1 MKGLS
6 LQWRITIMTALLTCA
21 ACVLTNC
28 LVGYT
33 GMRYMD
39 AIGSDITA
47 LSTADVDTPQA
58 FDPTNVAL
66 DDEVTVVVNNAQESF
81 GAAAW
86 CITAGVT
93 LLGGVLT
100 YFVSGRALKPLRA
113 FAAQVERV
121 QPDNLSEIKLSED
134 VPIELQRC
142 SASFNDMI
150 ARLGEGFSSQQQF
163 TGNAAHELR
172 TPLALMQAQIELF
185 ISEHPNLQPETAELL
200 GLLQEQTERMS
211 RMTKVLLEMSELRSV
226 PCKDDIE
233 LGPLSEEVLT
243 DLAPLAEHK
252 DIVLN
257 CSGGARII
265 GSDTL
270 LYRLVSNLV
279 ENAIRYSRPGST
291 VSVSICDNDSHVF
304 LRVED
309 QGPGI
314 PKQYRESIFQP
325 FFRLDKSRSRAYGG
339 AGLGLALVWEIAAL
353 HGGTVEIEAS
363 SENGTVMLV
372 TLPKRTRTRTSPI
385 GTQGEGRLS

>member
-1 MKGLS
+1 MKQLS
-6 LQWRITIMTALLTCA
+6 LQWRITIMTALLTCM
-21 ACVLTNC
+21 ACALTNC

-33 GMRYMD
+33 GMHYMD
-39 AIGSDITA
+39 AIGSGVSA
-47 LSTADVDTPQA
+47 LSTADEDTPQA

-66 DDEVTVVVNNAQESF
+66 DDEVAVVVNNAQESF
-81 GAAAW
+81 GTTAW

-93 LLGGVLT
+93 LLGGVLA
-100 YFVSGRALKPLRA
+100 YFVSGHALKPLRA

-121 QPDNLSEIKLSED
+121 QPNNLREIKLNED
-134 VPIELQRC
+134 APAELQRC

-150 ARLGEGFSSQQQF
+150 ARLGEGFSAQQQF

-185 ISEHPNLQPETAELL
+185 VSEHSGLQPETAELL

-211 RMTKVLLEMSELRSV
+211 RMAKVLLEMSELRSV
-226 PCKDDIE
+226 PCEDDVE

-252 DIVLN
+252 DIALN
-257 CSGGARII
+257 CSGGALII

-270 LYRLVSNLV
+270 LYRLVFNLV

-291 VSVSICDNDSHVF
+291 VNVSIRDNDSHVF

-353 HGGTVEIEAS
+353 HGGTAGVEES
-363 SENGTVMLV
+363 SERGTTMLV
-372 TLPKRTRTRTSPI
+372 TLPAHT
-385 GTQGEGRLS
+385 LS

>member
-1 MKGLS
+1 MKRLS

-39 AIGSDITA
+39 AIGSDISA
-47 LSTADVDTPQA
+47 FNAAGADSPQV
-58 FDPTNVAL
+58 FDPTKTAL
-66 DDEVTVVVNNAQESF
+66 DDKVTIVVNDAQESF
-81 GAAAW
+81 GTTAW
-86 CITAGVT
+86 YITAGVT
-93 LLGGVLT
+93 LLGGALA

-113 FAAQVERV
+113 FATQVERV
-121 QPDNLSEIKLSED
+121 QPDNLSEIRLSKD
-134 VPIELQRC
+134 VPTELQRC

-150 ARLGEGFSSQQQF
+150 SRLGEGFSAQRQF

-185 ISEHPNLQPETAELL
+185 ISEHSGLQPETAELL

-211 RMTKVLLEMSELRSV
+211 RMTKALLEMSELRSI
-226 PCKDDIE
+226 PCGDAVE

-243 DLAPLAEHK
+243 DLAPLAEDK
-252 DIVLN
+252 DITLDCAGDALV
-257 CSGGARII
+257 I

-270 LYRLVSNLV
+270 LYRLVLV

-291 VSVSICDNDSHVF
+291 VNVSISDNDSNVF

-314 PKQYRESIFQP
+314 PKKYRESIFQP

-353 HGGTVEIEAS
+353 HGGTVEVEES
-363 SENGTVMLV
+363 SENGTTMLV
-372 TLPKRTRTRTSPI
+372 SLPKRSAASTE
-385 GTQGEGRLS
+385 Q

>member
-1 MKGLS
+1 MKRLS

-21 ACVLTNC
+21 ACMLTNC

-39 AIGSDITA
+39 AIGSGISA
-47 LSTADVDTPQA
+47 LSTADEDTPQA

-81 GAAAW
+81 GATAW

-93 LLGGVLT
+93 LLGGVLA

-121 QPDNLSEIKLSED
+121 QPDNLSEINLSED
-134 VPIELQRC
+134 VPTELQRC
-142 SASFNDMI
+142 SASFHDMI
-150 ARLGEGFSSQQQF
+150 GRLDEGFSAQRQF

-185 ISEHPNLQPETAELL
+185 ASEHPTSQPQTAELL

-211 RMTKVLLEMSELRSV
+211 RMTKVLLEMSELHSV
-226 PCKDDIE
+226 PCEDDIE

-257 CSGGARII
+257 CSGGALII

-270 LYRLVSNLV
+270 LYRLVFNLV

-291 VSVSICDNDSHVF
+291 VNVSICDNDSHVF

-353 HGGTVEIEAS
+353 HGGTVEVEAS
-363 SENGTVMLV
+363 SENGATMLT
-372 TLPKRTRTRTSPI
+372 TLPKRTAA
-385 GTQGEGRLS
+385 

>member
-1 MKGLS
+1 MKRLS

-21 ACVLTNC
+21 ACALTNC

-33 GMRYMD
+33 GIHYMD
-39 AIGSDITA
+39 TIGSGISA
-47 LSTADVDTPQA
+47 LSAADEDTPQV
-58 FDPTNVAL
+58 FDPTNVAP

-81 GAAAW
+81 GATAW

-93 LLGGVLT
+93 LLGGVLA

-121 QPDNLSEIKLSED
+121 QPDNLREIKLNED
-134 VPIELQRC
+134 VPAELQRC
-142 SASFNDMI
+142 SVSFNDMI
-150 ARLGEGFSSQQQF
+150 ARLGEGFSAQQQF

-185 ISEHPNLQPETAELL
+185 ASEHPTSQPDTTELL

-226 PCKDDIE
+226 PCKDAVE
-233 LGPLSEEVLT
+233 LGPLSEEVLA
-243 DLAPLAEHK
+243 DLAPLAENMGVTL
-252 DIVLN
+252 DCAGDALT
-257 CSGGARII
+257 I
-265 GSDTL
+265 GNDTL
-270 LYRLVSNLV
+270 LYRLVFNLV
-279 ENAIRYSRPGST
+279 ENAIRYSHPSST
-291 VSVSICDNDSHVF
+291 VNVSICDTDSHVF
-304 LRVED
+304 LRVQD

-353 HGGTVEIEAS
+353 HGGTVEVEAS
-363 SENGTVMLV
+363 SKNGTTMLA
-372 TLPKRTRTRTSPI
+372 TLPKRTAALTE
-385 GTQGEGRLS
+385 Q

>member
-1 MKGLS
+1 MKRLS
-6 LQWRITIMTALLTCA
+6 LQWRITIMTALLTCM
-21 ACVLTNC
+21 ACALTNC

-33 GMRYMD
+33 GMHYMD
-39 AIGSDITA
+39 AIGSGISA
-47 LSTADVDTPQA
+47 LSAADEDSPQA
-58 FDPTNVAL
+58 FDPTNVAP

-81 GAAAW
+81 GATAW

-93 LLGGVLT
+93 LLGGVLA

-121 QPDNLSEIKLSED
+121 QPDNLREIKLNED
-134 VPIELQRC
+134 VPAELQRC

-150 ARLGEGFSSQQQF
+150 ARLGEGFSAQQQF

-185 ISEHPNLQPETAELL
+185 VSEHPTSQPQTAELL

-226 PCKDDIE
+226 PCEDDVE

-257 CSGGARII
+257 CSGGALIV

-270 LYRLVSNLV
+270 LYRLVFNLV

-291 VSVSICDNDSHVF
+291 VNVSICDNNSHVF

-353 HGGTVEIEAS
+353 HGGTVEVEAS
-363 SENGTVMLV
+363 SKNGTTMLA
-372 TLPKRTRTRTSPI
+372 TLPKRTAA
-385 GTQGEGRLS
+385 

>member
-1 MKGLS
+1 MKRLS

-39 AIGSDITA
+39 AIGSDISA
-47 LSTADVDTPQA
+47 INAAGVDSPQA
-58 FDPTNVAL
+58 FDPTKATLN
-66 DDEVTVVVNNAQESF
+66 DEVTIVVNDAQESF
-81 GAAAW
+81 GTTTW
-86 CITAGVT
+86 CITAGIT
-93 LLGGVLT
+93 LLGGVLA

-121 QPDNLSEIKLSED
+121 QPDNLSEIRLNED
-134 VPIELQRC
+134 APAELQRC
-142 SASFNDMI
+142 SASFNDMV
-150 ARLGEGFSSQQQF
+150 ARLGEGFSAQRQF

-185 ISEHPNLQPETAELL
+185 VSERPTSQPQTAELL
-200 GLLQEQTERMS
+200 DLLQEETERMS

-226 PCKDDIE
+226 PCEDDIE

-257 CSGGARII
+257 CSGGALII

-270 LYRLVSNLV
+270 LYRLVFNLV

-291 VSVSICDNDSHVF
+291 VNVSICDNDSHVF

-353 HGGTVEIEAS
+353 HGGTVEVEAS
-363 SENGTVMLV
+363 SKNGTTMLA
-372 TLPKRTRTRTSPI
+372 TLPKRTAA
-385 GTQGEGRLS
+385 

>member
-1 MKGLS
+1 MKQLS

-39 AIGSDITA
+39 AIGSDISAFNATGED
-47 LSTADVDTPQA
+47 SPQA
-58 FDPTNVAL
+58 FDPTKAAL
-66 DDEVTVVVNNAQESF
+66 DDKVTIVVNDAQESF
-81 GAAAW
+81 GTTAW
-86 CITAGVT
+86 CITAWVT
-93 LLGGVLT
+93 LLGGVLA

-121 QPDNLSEIKLSED
+121 QPDNLREIKLNED
-134 VPIELQRC
+134 VPAELQRC

-150 ARLGEGFSSQQQF
+150 ARLGEGFSAQQQF

-185 ISEHPNLQPETAELL
+185 VSEHPASQPDTAELL

-211 RMTKVLLEMSELRSV
+211 RMTKVLLEMSELRGV
-226 PCKDDIE
+226 PCEDAVE
-233 LGPLSEEVLT
+233 LGPLSEEVLA
-243 DLAPLAEHK
+243 DLAPLAENK
-252 DIVLN
+252 GVTLDCAGDALT
-257 CSGGARII
+257 I

-270 LYRLVSNLV
+270 LYQLVFNLV
-279 ENAIRYSRPGST
+279 ENAIRYSHPGST
-291 VSVSICDNDSHVF
+291 VNVSICDTDSHVF
-304 LRVED
+304 LRVKD

-314 PKQYRESIFQP
+314 PKQHRESIFQP

-353 HGGTVEIEAS
+353 HGGTAEVEAS
-363 SENGTVMLV
+363 SENGTTMLV
-372 TLPKRTRTRTSPI
+372 SFPKRIPA
-385 GTQGEGRLS
+385 

>member
-1 MKGLS
+1 MKRLS

-21 ACVLTNC
+21 ACMLTNC

-39 AIGSDITA
+39 AIGSGISA
-47 LSTADVDTPQA
+47 LSTADEDTPQA

-81 GAAAW
+81 GATAW

-93 LLGGVLT
+93 LLGGVLA

-121 QPDNLSEIKLSED
+121 QPDNLSEINLSED
-134 VPIELQRC
+134 VPTELQRC

-150 ARLGEGFSSQQQF
+150 GRLDEGFSAQRQF

-185 ISEHPNLQPETAELL
+185 ASEHPTSQPQTAELL

-211 RMTKVLLEMSELRSV
+211 RMTKVLLEMSELHSV
-226 PCKDDIE
+226 PCEDDIE

-257 CSGGARII
+257 CSGGALII

-270 LYRLVSNLV
+270 LYRLVFNLV

-291 VSVSICDNDSHVF
+291 VNVSICDNNSRVF

-314 PKQYRESIFQP
+314 PKQYHESIFQP

-353 HGGTVEIEAS
+353 HGGTVEVEAS
-363 SENGTVMLV
+363 SENGTTMLT
-372 TLPKRTRTRTSPI
+372 TLPKRTAA
-385 GTQGEGRLS
+385 

>member
-39 AIGSDITA
+39 AIGSDISAFNATGED
-47 LSTADVDTPQA
+47 SPQA
-58 FDPTNVAL
+58 FDPTKAAL
-66 DDEVTVVVNNAQESF
+66 DDKVTIVVNDAQESF
-81 GAAAW
+81 GTTAW
-86 CITAGVT
+86 CITAWVT
-93 LLGGVLT
+93 LLGGVLA

-121 QPDNLSEIKLSED
+121 QPDNLREIKLNED
-134 VPIELQRC
+134 VPAELQRC

-150 ARLGEGFSSQQQF
+150 ARLGEGFSAQQQF

-185 ISEHPNLQPETAELL
+185 VSEHPASQPDTAELL

-211 RMTKVLLEMSELRSV
+211 RMTKVLLEMSELRGV
-226 PCKDDIE
+226 PCEDAVE
-233 LGPLSEEVLT
+233 LGPLSEEVLA
-243 DLAPLAEHK
+243 DLAPLAENK
-252 DIVLN
+252 GVTLDCAGDALT
-257 CSGGARII
+257 I

-270 LYRLVSNLV
+270 LYQLVFNLV
-279 ENAIRYSRPGST
+279 ENAIRYSHPGST
-291 VSVSICDNDSHVF
+291 VNVSICDTDSHVF
-304 LRVED
+304 LRVKD

-314 PKQYRESIFQP
+314 PKQHRESIFQP

-353 HGGTVEIEAS
+353 HGGTAEVEAS
-363 SENGTVMLV
+363 SENGTTMLV
-372 TLPKRTRTRTSPI
+372 SFPKRIPA
-385 GTQGEGRLS
+385 

>member
-1 MKGLS
+1 MKRLS

-21 ACVLTNC
+21 ACMLTNC

-39 AIGSDITA
+39 AIGSGISA
-47 LSTADVDTPQA
+47 LSTADEDTPQA

-81 GAAAW
+81 GATAW

-93 LLGGVLT
+93 LLGGVLA

-121 QPDNLSEIKLSED
+121 QPDNLSEINLSED
-134 VPIELQRC
+134 VPTELQRC

-150 ARLGEGFSSQQQF
+150 GRLDEGFSAQRQF

-185 ISEHPNLQPETAELL
+185 ASEHPTSQPQTAELL

-211 RMTKVLLEMSELRSV
+211 RMTKVLLEMSELHSV
-226 PCKDDIE
+226 LCEDDIE

-252 DIVLN
+252 DIILN
-257 CSGGARII
+257 CSGGALII

-270 LYRLVSNLV
+270 LYRLVFNLV

-291 VSVSICDNDSHVF
+291 VNVSICDNDSHVF

-325 FFRLDKSRSRAYGG
+325 FFRLDKLPQQGIRRRRTRASVC
-339 AGLGLALVWEIAAL
+339 LEIAAL
-353 HGGTVEIEAS
+353 HGGTVEVEAS
-363 SENGTVMLV
+363 SENGTTMLT
-372 TLPKRTRTRTSPI
+372 TLPKRTAA
-385 GTQGEGRLS
+385 

>member
-1 MKGLS
+1 MLAA
-6 LQWRITIMTALLTCA
+6 QALL
-21 ACVLTNC
+21 
-28 LVGYT
+28 
-33 GMRYMD
+33 
-39 AIGSDITA
+39 A
-47 LSTADVDTPQA
+47 LIA
-58 FDPTNVAL
+58 FL
-66 DDEVTVVVNNAQESF
+66 L
-81 GAAAW
+81 GAALFSFMNVVAW
-86 CITAGVT
+86 RLPRGKDPLTGRSFCPQCGATLTAADLVPVFSWLALRGRCRHCGARIPVRYLLVE
-93 LLGGVLT
+93 LLGGVLA
-100 YFVSGRALKPLRA
+100 YFVSGRALKPLRD

-121 QPDNLSEIKLSED
+121 QPDNLSEIRLSED
-134 VPIELQRC
+134 VPTELQRC

-150 ARLGEGFSSQQQF
+150 ARLGEGFSAQRQF

-185 ISEHPNLQPETAELL
+185 ISEHPGLQPETAELL

-211 RMTKVLLEMSELRSV
+211 RMAKVLLEMSELRSV
-226 PCKDDIE
+226 PCEDDIE

-252 DIVLN
+252 DIALN
-257 CSGGARII
+257 CSGDALVI

-270 LYRLVSNLV
+270 LYRLVFNLV

-291 VSVSICDNDSHVF
+291 VNVSIRDNDSHVF

-353 HGGTVEIEAS
+353 HGGTVEVEAS
-363 SENGTVMLV
+363 SKNGTTMLA
-372 TLPKRTRTRTSPI
+372 TLPKRSAASTE
-385 GTQGEGRLS
+385 Q

>member
-1 MKGLS
+1 MKRLS

-21 ACVLTNC
+21 ACMLTNC

-39 AIGSDITA
+39 AIGSGISA
-47 LSTADVDTPQA
+47 LSTADEDTPQA

-81 GAAAW
+81 GATAW

-93 LLGGVLT
+93 LLGGVLA

-121 QPDNLSEIKLSED
+121 QPDNLSEINLSED
-134 VPIELQRC
+134 VPTELQRC
-142 SASFNDMI
+142 SDSFNDMI
-150 ARLGEGFSSQQQF
+150 GRLDEGFSAQRQF

-185 ISEHPNLQPETAELL
+185 ASEHPTSQPQTAELL

-211 RMTKVLLEMSELRSV
+211 RMTKVLLEMSELHSV
-226 PCKDDIE
+226 PCEDDIE

-257 CSGGARII
+257 CSGGALII

-270 LYRLVSNLV
+270 LYRLVFNLV

-291 VSVSICDNDSHVF
+291 VNVSICDNDSHVF

-353 HGGTVEIEAS
+353 HGGTVEVEAS
-363 SENGTVMLV
+363 SENGATMLT
-372 TLPKRTRTRTSPI
+372 TLPKRTAA
-385 GTQGEGRLS
+385 

>member
-1 MKGLS
+1 MKRLS

-21 ACVLTNC
+21 ACVLMNC

-39 AIGSDITA
+39 AIGSNISAFNATGED
-47 LSTADVDTPQA
+47 SPQA
-58 FDPTNVAL
+58 FDPTKATP
-66 DDEVTVVVNNAQESF
+66 DDKVTIVVNDAQESF
-81 GAAAW
+81 GATAW

-93 LLGGVLT
+93 LLGGVLA
-100 YFVSGRALKPLRA
+100 YFVSGRALKPLRD

-121 QPDNLSEIKLSED
+121 QPDNLSEIRLSED
-134 VPIELQRC
+134 APAELQRC
-142 SASFNDMI
+142 SVSFNDMV
-150 ARLGEGFSSQQQF
+150 ARLGEGFSAQRQF

-185 ISEHPNLQPETAELL
+185 VSEHPTSQPQTAELL

-211 RMTKVLLEMSELRSV
+211 QMTKVLLEMSELRSV
-226 PCKDDIE
+226 PCEDDVE

-243 DLAPLAEHK
+243 DLAPLVEHK
-252 DIVLN
+252 DIALN
-257 CSGGARII
+257 CSGGALII

-270 LYRLVSNLV
+270 LYRLVFNLV

-291 VSVSICDNDSHVF
+291 VNVSICDNDTHVF

-309 QGPGI
+309 QGQGI
-314 PKQYRESIFQP
+314 PKGYRESIFQP
-325 FFRLDKSRSRAYGG
+325 FFRVDKSRSRAYGG
-339 AGLGLALVWEIAAL
+339 AGLGLALVWEIATL
-353 HGGTVEIEAS
+353 HGGSAEVESS

-372 TLPKRTRTRTSPI
+372 DLPKRTTAQSDR
-385 GTQGEGRLS
+385 

>member
-1 MKGLS
+1 MKRLS
-6 LQWRITIMTALLTCA
+6 LQWRITIMTALLTCM

-33 GMRYMD
+33 GMHYMD
-39 AIGSDITA
+39 TIGSGISA
-47 LSTADVDTPQA
+47 LSTADDDTPQA
-58 FDPTNVAL
+58 FGPTNVPL
-66 DDEVTVVVNNAQESF
+66 DDEVTIVVNDAQESF
-81 GAAAW
+81 GATAW
-86 CITAGVT
+86 CITAGIT
-93 LLGGVLT
+93 LLGGVLA

-121 QPDNLSEIKLSED
+121 QPDNLSEIRLSED
-134 VPIELQRC
+134 VPAELQRC
-142 SASFNDMI
+142 SVSFNDMI
-150 ARLGEGFSSQQQF
+150 ARLGEGFSAQRQF

-185 ISEHPNLQPETAELL
+185 TSEHPTSQPQTAELL
-200 GLLQEQTERMS
+200 ELLQEQIERMS

-226 PCKDDIE
+226 PCEDDIE

-257 CSGGARII
+257 CSGNALIV

-270 LYRLVSNLV
+270 LYRLVFNLV
-279 ENAIRYSRPGST
+279 ENAIRYSRPSST
-291 VSVSICDNDSHVF
+291 VNVSICDNDSHVF

-353 HGGTVEIEAS
+353 HGGTVEVEAS
-363 SENGTVMLV
+363 SKNGTTMLA
-372 TLPKRTRTRTSPI
+372 TLPKRTAA
-385 GTQGEGRLS
+385 

>member
-1 MKGLS
+1 MKRLS

-21 ACVLTNC
+21 ACMLTNC

-39 AIGSDITA
+39 AIGSGISA
-47 LSTADVDTPQA
+47 LSTADEDTPQA

-81 GAAAW
+81 GATAW

-93 LLGGVLT
+93 LLGGVLA

-121 QPDNLSEIKLSED
+121 QPDNLSEINLSED
-134 VPIELQRC
+134 VPTELQRC

-150 ARLGEGFSSQQQF
+150 GRLDEGFSAQRQF

-185 ISEHPNLQPETAELL
+185 ASEHPTSQPQTAELL

-211 RMTKVLLEMSELRSV
+211 RMTKVLLEMSELHSV
-226 PCKDDIE
+226 PCEDDIE

-257 CSGGARII
+257 CSGGALII

-270 LYRLVSNLV
+270 LYRLVFNLV

-291 VSVSICDNDSHVF
+291 VNDSICANDSHVF

-353 HGGTVEIEAS
+353 HGGTVEVEAS
-363 SENGTVMLV
+363 SENGATMLT
-372 TLPKRTRTRTSPI
+372 TLPKRTAA
-385 GTQGEGRLS
+385 

>member
-1 MKGLS
+1 MKRLS

-39 AIGSDITA
+39 AIGSDISA
-47 LSTADVDTPQA
+47 FNAAGADSPQV
-58 FDPTNVAL
+58 FDPTKATP
-66 DDEVTVVVNNAQESF
+66 DDKVTIVVNDAQESF
-81 GAAAW
+81 GTTAW
-86 CITAGVT
+86 YITAGVT
-93 LLGGVLT
+93 LLGGVLA

-121 QPDNLSEIKLSED
+121 QPDNLSEIRLSED
-134 VPIELQRC
+134 VPTELQRC

-150 ARLGEGFSSQQQF
+150 ARLGEGFSAQRQF

-185 ISEHPNLQPETAELL
+185 ISEHSGLQPETAELL
-200 GLLQEQTERMS
+200 GLLQEQTE
-211 RMTKVLLEMSELRSV
+211 LEMSELRSV
-226 PCKDDIE
+226 PCEDDVE
-233 LGPLSEEVLT
+233 LGPLSEEALT
-243 DLAPLAEHK
+243 DLAPLAENK
-252 DIVLN
+252 GIALN
-257 CSGGARII
+257 CAGDALVI

-270 LYRLVSNLV
+270 LYRLVFNLV
-279 ENAIRYSRPGST
+279 ENAIRYSRTGST
-291 VSVSICDNDSHVF
+291 VNVSICDNDSHVF

-325 FFRLDKSRSRAYGG
+325 FFRLDTSRSRAYGG

-353 HGGTVEIEAS
+353 HGGTVEVETS

-372 TLPKRTRTRTSPI
+372 TLSKGATT
-385 GTQGEGRLS
+385 

>member
-1 MKGLS
+1 MKRLS
-6 LQWRITIMTALLTCA
+6 LQWRITLMTALLICST
-21 ACVLTNC
+21 CVLMNC
-28 LVGYT
+28 LVGYS

-39 AIGSDITA
+39 SIGNE
-47 LSTADVDTPQA
+47 LSAHSKVEAASPSS
-58 FDPTNVAL
+58 FDPTNKEL
-66 DDEVTVVVNNAQESF
+66 DDALTIVVNDAQESF
-81 GAAAW
+81 GATSW
-86 CITAGVT
+86 YITAAVT
-93 LLGGVLT
+93 LLGGVLA

-121 QPDNLSEIKLSED
+121 QPDNLSEIRLNED
-134 VPIELQRC
+134 VPTELQRC

-150 ARLGEGFSSQQQF
+150 ARLGEGFSAQRQF

-185 ISEHPNLQPETAELL
+185 ISEHSGLQPETAELL

-226 PCKDDIE
+226 PCEDDVE

-243 DLAPLAEHK
+243 DLAPLAENK
-252 DIVLN
+252 DVTLD
-257 CSGGARII
+257 CAGDALTI

-270 LYRLVSNLV
+270 LYRLVFNLV
-279 ENAIRYSRPGST
+279 ENAIRYSRSGST
-291 VSVSICDNDSHVF
+291 VNVSISDSDSHVL
-304 LRVED
+304 LRVKDE
-309 QGPGI
+309 GPGI

-339 AGLGLALVWEIAAL
+339 AGLGLALVWEIATL
-353 HGGTVEIEAS
+353 HGGAVEVETS

-372 TLPKRTRTRTSPI
+372 TLSKGATT
-385 GTQGEGRLS
+385 

>member
-28 LVGYT
+28 LIGYT

-39 AIGSDITA
+39 AIGSNISAFNATGEDS
-47 LSTADVDTPQA
+47 LRA
-58 FDPTNVAL
+58 FDPTKAAL
-66 DDEVTVVVNNAQESF
+66 DDKVTIVVNDAQESF
-81 GAAAW
+81 GTTAW
-86 CITAGVT
+86 YITAGVT
-93 LLGGVLT
+93 LLGGALA

-121 QPDNLSEIKLSED
+121 HPDNLSEIRLNED
-134 VPIELQRC
+134 VPTELQRC

-150 ARLGEGFSSQQQF
+150 ARLGEGFSAQRQF

-172 TPLALMQAQIELF
+172 TPLALMQAQSELF
-185 ISEHPNLQPETAELL
+185 VSEHPTSQPQTAELL

-211 RMTKVLLEMSELRSV
+211 RMAKVLLEMSELRSV
-226 PCKDDIE
+226 PCEDDVE

-257 CSGGARII
+257 CSGGALII

-270 LYRLVSNLV
+270 LYRLVFNLV
-279 ENAIRYSRPGST
+279 ENAIRYSRPSST
-291 VSVSICDNDSHVF
+291 VNVSICGDDSHVF

-309 QGPGI
+309 RGPGI

-353 HGGTVEIEAS
+353 HGGTVEVEAS
-363 SENGTVMLV
+363 SKNGTTMLT
-372 TLPKRTRTRTSPI
+372 TLPKRTAA
-385 GTQGEGRLS
+385 